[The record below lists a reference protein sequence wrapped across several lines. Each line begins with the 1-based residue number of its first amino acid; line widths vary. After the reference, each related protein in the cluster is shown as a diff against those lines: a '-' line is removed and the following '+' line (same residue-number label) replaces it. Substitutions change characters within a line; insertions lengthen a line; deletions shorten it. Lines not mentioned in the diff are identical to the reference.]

1 MRRQADESFSR
12 PAIDRR
18 RFRKVVRSILSWK
31 VALGVLFISLLGS
44 TARAN
49 LITNSSFETPVVP
62 VGGFTNF
69 LNGSTGI
76 TGWTVVGPEV
86 SIVSTS
92 YASFGLT
99 FPAEDGSQ
107 WLDLTGD
114 VSNTV
119 EGVKQT
125 VATTP
130 GLTYNLSYFV
140 GNQVNPGGPYGTT
153 STVDVLVDGMV
164 IQKSTNSMG
173 AGGKVQVWEQFNTSF
188 VATSS
193 STTIEFLNGDSRSDN
208 TNGLDNIVLVQGA
221 PTSTV
226 PEPSTFILWALAG
239 VLALGI
245 FRFRKAMAH

>member
-12 PAIDRR
+12 LAIARR
-18 RFRKVVRSILSWK
+18 RSPKAVRSILSWK
-31 VALGVLFISLLGS
+31 VAFGVMFLSLLG
-44 TARAN
+44 TPARAN

-76 TGWTVVGPEV
+76 TGWTAVGPEV

-92 YASFGLT
+92 YTSFGLT

-114 VSNTV
+114 ASNAV

-130 GLTYNLSYFV
+130 GLTYDLSYFV

-153 STVDVLVDGMV
+153 STVDVLVDGTV
-164 IQKSTNSMG
+164 IQKATNSMG

-188 VATSS
+188 VAVSS

-226 PEPSTFILWALAG
+226 PEPSTFMMWALAG
-239 VLALGI
+239 ILAVGFL
-245 FRFRKAMAH
+245 RLRKAAAY